1 MKSRVLGVICK
12 LDVEKAY
19 DHVNWEALLDLL
31 NVGVK
36 WRKWIHTC
44 ISTVQFSVLINGSL
58 VDFFGVV
65 FEEDFEVTS
74 QVVQFY
80 KNLYKEFEGW
90 RPFVKGLEFDCI
102 GDIERV

>member
-1 MKSRVLGVICK
+1 M
-12 LDVEKAY
+12 E
-19 DHVNWEALLDLL
+19 
-31 NVGVK
+31 
-36 WRKWIHTC
+36 
-44 ISTVQFSVLINGSL
+44 F
-58 VDFFGVV
+58 DFIGVV
-65 FEEDFEVTS
+65 FEEEFEGTT